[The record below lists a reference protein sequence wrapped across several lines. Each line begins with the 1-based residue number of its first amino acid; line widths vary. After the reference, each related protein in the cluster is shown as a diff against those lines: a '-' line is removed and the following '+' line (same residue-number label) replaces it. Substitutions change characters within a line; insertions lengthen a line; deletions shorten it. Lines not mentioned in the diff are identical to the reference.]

1 MDGFNISRCRGETVF
16 LRRVVMT
23 RSCTGVSGS
32 RNDSNSKEEE
42 EEEEKNSKY
51 WLWETTAHH
60 AQR

>member
-1 MDGFNISRCRGETVF
+1 MS
-16 LRRVVMT
+16 
-23 RSCTGVSGS
+23 RSCTDVSGS
-32 RNDSNSKEEE
+32 RSDSNIEEG

>member
-1 MDGFNISRCRGETVF
+1 MF

-42 EEEEKNSKY
+42 EEEKNSKY